1 MDRRKIANIV
11 TGTFLVIAGI
21 LALGQATRLWDLA
34 LLMNGWWTIFLIVP
48 AIAGMII
55 NGPRVGNIMLL
66 VLGIW
71 LFADCQGWFGH
82 IGWALI
88 PGALLLA
95 WGVRVITRKDD
106 PRRRHHHRY
115 DRYDDEQQSNTVNQ

>member
-21 LALGQATRLWDLA
+21 LALGQAIHLWDLRV
-34 LLMNGWWTIFLIVP
+34 LWDGWWTIFLIVP
-48 AIAGMII
+48 AITGII
-55 NGPRVGNIMLL
+55 VNGPRVGNIMLL
-66 VLGIW
+66 VLGVW
-71 LFADCQGWFGH
+71 LFVDCQGWFGH

-95 WGVRVITRKDD
+95 FGVRVITRKDD
-106 PRRRHHHRY
+106 RSHRHHHHHHRY
-115 DRYDDEQQSNTVNQ
+115 DDGQANNTAG